1 LKSAIVAGAIAGLV
15 GGIVGII
22 LMYLTL
28 PDAVQGTMGFNA
40 STMRWF
46 VTQGGLNIIWGAV
59 YGWIFSKVYDLIPR
73 SGAMKGLIYSVMIW
87 LFFVGLY
94 PLSFFLIVFDPPL
107 TQFATGLGIVGFL
120 VRVVYGP
127 ILGTLYKK

>member
-1 LKSAIVAGAIAGLV
+1 LKSAIAAGALAGLV

-22 LMYLTL
+22 LLYLTL
-28 PDAVQGTMGFNA
+28 PDAVQGTIGFNA
-40 STMRWF
+40 STMRW
-46 VTQGGLNIIWGAV
+46 VITQGGLNIIWGAI
-59 YGWIFSKVYDLIPR
+59 YGWLFSKVYDLVPK
-73 SGAMKGLIYSVMIW
+73 SGAMKGLIYSVLIW
-87 LFFVGLY
+87 LLFVGLY

-120 VRVVYGP
+120 VRVVYGL